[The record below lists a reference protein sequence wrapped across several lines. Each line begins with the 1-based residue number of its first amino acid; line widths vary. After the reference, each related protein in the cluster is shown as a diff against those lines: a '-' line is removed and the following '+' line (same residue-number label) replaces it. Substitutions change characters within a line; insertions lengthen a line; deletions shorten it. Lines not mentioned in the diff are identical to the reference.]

1 MTYFG
6 SVVILPLWLQ
16 LVMGYTSSQ
25 AGTAIAPIGIFTLIL
40 APIIGRI
47 IAKLNLRVLAT
58 FAFLIMGGVS
68 LWNTRMSLDS
78 TFWNI
83 VNPRLIQGIGMACF
97 FLPIQTLTLSNITPD
112 QMAAASDLSNFL
124 RTLGAA
130 VGTAISVTSWDHLAT
145 SHRARLME
153 NVSHYSQASN
163 EYLAA
168 LQANGLSTKQ
178 AYGAVERIINAQ
190 SFMLATNDFFLYCA
204 VAFFTLIGF
213 VWLTKPKK
221 KNTFDMQNA
230 TGH

>member
-1 MTYFG
+1 VTTAALNGGQKPGRWRRMISAG
-6 SVVILPLWLQ
+6 LWLRS
-16 LVMGYTSSQ
+16 YD
-25 AGTAIAPIGIFTLIL
+25 P
-40 APIIGRI
+40 
-47 IAKLNLRVLAT
+47 
-58 FAFLIMGGVS
+58 
-68 LWNTRMSLDS
+68 S
-78 TFWNI
+78 TFRCDLAAG
-83 VNPRLIQGIGMACF
+83 VTLAAYLLPAALGDASLAGLPPEAGIHACLF
-97 FLPIQTLTLSNITPD
+97 GGLVFWLFCS
-112 QMAAASDLSNFL
+112 S
-124 RTLGAA
+124 RH
-130 VGTAISVTSWDHLAT
+130 TAISVTSWDHLAT